1 MVESKFN
8 KIRKRDGRVVDWDQ
22 SKIASAISKALIAT
36 GKSEELAEGLAD
48 KVISLLNEKLEG
60 KIPEVE
66 QIQDIVEEVFK
77 KEGLTDTAE
86 AYHNYRRKRTEI
98 REAKWWLLN
107 HQVRTKLTPNALR
120 ILESRYLKK
129 NEAGKIIETPQQLF
143 RRVAQNIASAEKIYN
158 PDLTEEELFKVEE
171 KFYRVM
177 ASLDFLP
184 NSPTLMNAG
193 NVLQQ
198 LAACFVLPVKDDL
211 ESIFNAVK
219 DSALIHQS
227 GGGTGFSFTRLR
239 PRGDLVKSTKG
250 VASGPISFMTV
261 FDAATN
267 TIKQGGKRRGAN
279 MGILRVD
286 HPDIMEFITAKH
298 EEGILSNFNI
308 SVAVTDEFMERAR
321 KDQDYDLIN
330 PRTGQVWGSLKAKS
344 VFDLITHYAWETGDP
359 GVIFIDRINEK
370 NPTPKIGEIE
380 STNPCVSR
388 DSWVMTSKGPRQVK
402 DLVGRKTE
410 VIVDGEKWSN
420 RGKGFFETGNK
431 QLFSLE
437 TEEGFELSLTGNH
450 PVLAVKKITRDIVNS
465 SWKRA
470 QDLFPGEK
478 IILNSHKKLEWDGLL
493 GEGEGYLMG
502 ALIGDGT
509 VKKDKIVLSSWG
521 RDKGSETVRRAI
533 ESYASLLP
541 HRSDFKG
548 WHFIKERNEYRL
560 SLAGFKGIVGKLG
573 ISKGKEITPELEK
586 SSSNFYKGFIRG
598 LFDADGSIQGS
609 QKKGVSLRLAQSNI
623 RTLKAV
629 QRMLHR
635 LGVVSKI
642 YQNRRTA
649 GKSYLPDGKGGQ
661 KFYPTKPQHEL
672 IISGENMLTFKER
685 IGFENSN
692 KRNLLESLVKKYK
705 RSLNRE
711 RFVAT
716 VKSLTPLGL
725 EKVYDIQIPA
735 VNAFD
740 ANGLYVHNCGE
751 QPLLPYESCNL
762 GSINLQ
768 RMLKPKG
775 DGKWEI
781 DWEKMKH
788 TVHTAVRFLD
798 NVIEV
803 NRYPLKEIEEMSRAN
818 RKIGLGVMGF
828 ADMLIRL
835 EMVYNSKEALQ
846 TAEKVMKFIQDES
859 KIASRELA
867 KERGPF
873 PNFKGSIYDKE
884 GAEPLRNAT
893 TTTIAPTG
901 TIGIIAG
908 CSSGIEPL
916 FAVSFTRK
924 HVLGGEEMTEINP
937 LFEEMLEKKGLKSQ
951 GLLDKVAGEATIQ
964 EIEEIPKEIRKVF
977 VTAFDITP
985 EDHIR
990 IQAAFQK
997 HVDNS
1002 VSKTVNFPYEASE
1015 EDIKQAYFMA
1025 YDTKCKGIT
1034 VFRTGSRQQQ
1044 VLK

>member
-8 KIRKRDGRVVDWDQ
+8 KIKKRDGRVVDWDQ
-22 SKIASAISKALIAT
+22 DKIISAISKALIAT
-36 GKSEELAEGLAD
+36 GKSEEMAEGLAD
-48 KVISLLNEKLEG
+48 KVVSLLNEKLEG

-66 QIQDIVEEVFK
+66 QIQDVVEEVFK
-77 KEGLTDTAE
+77 KENLADTAE

-158 PDLTEEELFKVEE
+158 PDLTEEELFGVEE
-171 KFYRVM
+171 KFYRTM

-321 KDQDYDLIN
+321 KDEEYDLIN

-359 GVIFIDRINEK
+359 GVIFIDRINEE

-380 STNPCVSR
+380 STNP
-388 DSWVMTSKGPRQVK
+388 
-402 DLVGRKTE
+402 
-410 VIVDGEKWSN
+410 
-420 RGKGFFETGNK
+420 
-431 QLFSLE
+431 
-437 TEEGFELSLTGNH
+437 
-450 PVLAVKKITRDIVNS
+450 
-465 SWKRA
+465 
-470 QDLFPGEK
+470 
-478 IILNSHKKLEWDGLL
+478 
-493 GEGEGYLMG
+493 
-502 ALIGDGT
+502 
-509 VKKDKIVLSSWG
+509 
-521 RDKGSETVRRAI
+521 
-533 ESYASLLP
+533 
-541 HRSDFKG
+541 
-548 WHFIKERNEYRL
+548 
-560 SLAGFKGIVGKLG
+560 
-573 ISKGKEITPELEK
+573 
-586 SSSNFYKGFIRG
+586 
-598 LFDADGSIQGS
+598 
-609 QKKGVSLRLAQSNI
+609 
-623 RTLKAV
+623 
-629 QRMLHR
+629 
-635 LGVVSKI
+635 
-642 YQNRRTA
+642 
-649 GKSYLPDGKGGQ
+649 
-661 KFYPTKPQHEL
+661 
-672 IISGENMLTFKER
+672 
-685 IGFENSN
+685 
-692 KRNLLESLVKKYK
+692 
-705 RSLNRE
+705 
-711 RFVAT
+711 
-716 VKSLTPLGL
+716 
-725 EKVYDIQIPA
+725 
-735 VNAFD
+735 
-740 ANGLYVHNCGE
+740 CGE

-768 RMLKPKG
+768 RMLKSKG

-835 EMVYNSKEALQ
+835 EMVYNSKEAIQ

-859 KIASRELA
+859 KVASRELA

-951 GLLDKVAGEATIQ
+951 ELLDKVAGEATIQ
-964 EIEEIPKEIRKVF
+964 EIEEVPKEIRRVF
-977 VTAFDITP
+977 VTAFDIEP

-1044 VLK
+1044 VLNIKTKEQKQVPIGEIVPEKELSPELKDPSPDIPDLPPGSCPTCNI

>member
-8 KIRKRDGRVVDWDQ
+8 KIKKRDGRVVDWDQ
-22 SKIASAISKALIAT
+22 DKIISAISKALIAT
-36 GKSEELAEGLAD
+36 GKSEEMAEGLAD
-48 KVISLLNEKLEG
+48 KVVSLLNEKLEG

-66 QIQDIVEEVFK
+66 QIQDVVEEVFK
-77 KEGLTDTAE
+77 KENLADTAE

-158 PDLTEEELFKVEE
+158 PDLTEEELFGVEE
-171 KFYRVM
+171 KFYRTM

-308 SVAVTDEFMERAR
+308 SVAVTDEFMERAK
-321 KDQDYDLIN
+321 KDEEYDLIN

-359 GVIFIDRINEK
+359 GVIFIDRINEE

-380 STNPCVSR
+380 STNP
-388 DSWVMTSKGPRQVK
+388 
-402 DLVGRKTE
+402 
-410 VIVDGEKWSN
+410 
-420 RGKGFFETGNK
+420 
-431 QLFSLE
+431 
-437 TEEGFELSLTGNH
+437 
-450 PVLAVKKITRDIVNS
+450 
-465 SWKRA
+465 
-470 QDLFPGEK
+470 
-478 IILNSHKKLEWDGLL
+478 
-493 GEGEGYLMG
+493 
-502 ALIGDGT
+502 
-509 VKKDKIVLSSWG
+509 
-521 RDKGSETVRRAI
+521 
-533 ESYASLLP
+533 
-541 HRSDFKG
+541 
-548 WHFIKERNEYRL
+548 
-560 SLAGFKGIVGKLG
+560 
-573 ISKGKEITPELEK
+573 
-586 SSSNFYKGFIRG
+586 
-598 LFDADGSIQGS
+598 
-609 QKKGVSLRLAQSNI
+609 
-623 RTLKAV
+623 
-629 QRMLHR
+629 
-635 LGVVSKI
+635 
-642 YQNRRTA
+642 
-649 GKSYLPDGKGGQ
+649 
-661 KFYPTKPQHEL
+661 
-672 IISGENMLTFKER
+672 
-685 IGFENSN
+685 
-692 KRNLLESLVKKYK
+692 
-705 RSLNRE
+705 
-711 RFVAT
+711 
-716 VKSLTPLGL
+716 
-725 EKVYDIQIPA
+725 
-735 VNAFD
+735 
-740 ANGLYVHNCGE
+740 CGE

-768 RMLKPKG
+768 RMLKSKG

-835 EMVYNSKEALQ
+835 EMVYNSKEAIQ

-859 KIASRELA
+859 KVASRELA

-937 LFEEMLEKKGLKSQ
+937 LFE
-951 GLLDKVAGEATIQ
+951 
-964 EIEEIPKEIRKVF
+964 
-977 VTAFDITP
+977 
-985 EDHIR
+985 
-990 IQAAFQK
+990 
-997 HVDNS
+997 
-1002 VSKTVNFPYEASE
+1002 
-1015 EDIKQAYFMA
+1015 
-1025 YDTKCKGIT
+1025 
-1034 VFRTGSRQQQ
+1034 
-1044 VLK
+1044 

>member
-22 SKIASAISKALIAT
+22 DKIVSAISKALIAT
-36 GKSEELAEGLAD
+36 GKSEELADNLAD
-48 KVISLLNEKLEG
+48 KVVSLLNKKLEG

-77 KEGLTDTAE
+77 KEGIADTAE

-286 HPDIMEFITAKH
+286 HPDIMEFIIAKH

-359 GVIFIDRINEK
+359 GVIFIDRINEE

-380 STNPCVSR
+380 STNP
-388 DSWVMTSKGPRQVK
+388 
-402 DLVGRKTE
+402 
-410 VIVDGEKWSN
+410 
-420 RGKGFFETGNK
+420 
-431 QLFSLE
+431 
-437 TEEGFELSLTGNH
+437 
-450 PVLAVKKITRDIVNS
+450 
-465 SWKRA
+465 
-470 QDLFPGEK
+470 
-478 IILNSHKKLEWDGLL
+478 
-493 GEGEGYLMG
+493 
-502 ALIGDGT
+502 
-509 VKKDKIVLSSWG
+509 
-521 RDKGSETVRRAI
+521 
-533 ESYASLLP
+533 
-541 HRSDFKG
+541 
-548 WHFIKERNEYRL
+548 
-560 SLAGFKGIVGKLG
+560 
-573 ISKGKEITPELEK
+573 
-586 SSSNFYKGFIRG
+586 
-598 LFDADGSIQGS
+598 
-609 QKKGVSLRLAQSNI
+609 
-623 RTLKAV
+623 
-629 QRMLHR
+629 
-635 LGVVSKI
+635 
-642 YQNRRTA
+642 
-649 GKSYLPDGKGGQ
+649 
-661 KFYPTKPQHEL
+661 
-672 IISGENMLTFKER
+672 
-685 IGFENSN
+685 
-692 KRNLLESLVKKYK
+692 
-705 RSLNRE
+705 
-711 RFVAT
+711 
-716 VKSLTPLGL
+716 
-725 EKVYDIQIPA
+725 
-735 VNAFD
+735 
-740 ANGLYVHNCGE
+740 CGE

-775 DGKWEI
+775 EGKWEI

-788 TVHTAVRFLD
+788 TVRTAVRFLD

-859 KIASRELA
+859 KVVSRELA

-924 HVLGGEEMTEINP
+924 YVLGGEEMTEINP

-951 GLLDKVAGEATIQ
+951 ELLDKVAGEATIQ
-964 EIEEIPKEIRKVF
+964 EIEEVPKEIRRVF

-1002 VSKTVNFPYEASE
+1002 VSKTVNFPYEALE

-1044 VLK
+1044 VLNIKTKEQKQAPIGETVPEKDLSPELKDPSPDIPDLPPGSCPTCNI

>member
-1 MVESKFN
+1 
-8 KIRKRDGRVVDWDQ
+8 
-22 SKIASAISKALIAT
+22 
-36 GKSEELAEGLAD
+36 
-48 KVISLLNEKLEG
+48 
-60 KIPEVE
+60 
-66 QIQDIVEEVFK
+66 
-77 KEGLTDTAE
+77 
-86 AYHNYRRKRTEI
+86 
-98 REAKWWLLN
+98 
-107 HQVRTKLTPNALR
+107 
-120 ILESRYLKK
+120 
-129 NEAGKIIETPQQLF
+129 
-143 RRVAQNIASAEKIYN
+143 
-158 PDLTEEELFKVEE
+158 
-171 KFYRVM
+171 
-177 ASLDFLP
+177 
-184 NSPTLMNAG
+184 
-193 NVLQQ
+193 
-198 LAACFVLPVKDDL
+198 
-211 ESIFNAVK
+211 
-219 DSALIHQS
+219 
-227 GGGTGFSFTRLR
+227 
-239 PRGDLVKSTKG
+239 
-250 VASGPISFMTV
+250 
-261 FDAATN
+261 
-267 TIKQGGKRRGAN
+267 

-321 KDQDYDLIN
+321 KDEEYDLIN

-359 GVIFIDRINEK
+359 GVIFIDRINEE

-380 STNPCVSR
+380 STNP
-388 DSWVMTSKGPRQVK
+388 
-402 DLVGRKTE
+402 
-410 VIVDGEKWSN
+410 
-420 RGKGFFETGNK
+420 
-431 QLFSLE
+431 
-437 TEEGFELSLTGNH
+437 
-450 PVLAVKKITRDIVNS
+450 
-465 SWKRA
+465 
-470 QDLFPGEK
+470 
-478 IILNSHKKLEWDGLL
+478 
-493 GEGEGYLMG
+493 
-502 ALIGDGT
+502 
-509 VKKDKIVLSSWG
+509 
-521 RDKGSETVRRAI
+521 
-533 ESYASLLP
+533 
-541 HRSDFKG
+541 
-548 WHFIKERNEYRL
+548 
-560 SLAGFKGIVGKLG
+560 
-573 ISKGKEITPELEK
+573 
-586 SSSNFYKGFIRG
+586 
-598 LFDADGSIQGS
+598 
-609 QKKGVSLRLAQSNI
+609 
-623 RTLKAV
+623 
-629 QRMLHR
+629 
-635 LGVVSKI
+635 
-642 YQNRRTA
+642 
-649 GKSYLPDGKGGQ
+649 
-661 KFYPTKPQHEL
+661 
-672 IISGENMLTFKER
+672 
-685 IGFENSN
+685 
-692 KRNLLESLVKKYK
+692 
-705 RSLNRE
+705 
-711 RFVAT
+711 
-716 VKSLTPLGL
+716 
-725 EKVYDIQIPA
+725 
-735 VNAFD
+735 
-740 ANGLYVHNCGE
+740 CGE

-768 RMLKPKG
+768 RMLKSKG

-835 EMVYNSKEALQ
+835 EMVYNSKEAIQ

-859 KIASRELA
+859 KVASRELA

-951 GLLDKVAGEATIQ
+951 ELLDKVAGEATIQ
-964 EIEEIPKEIRKVF
+964 EIEEVPKEIRRVF
-977 VTAFDITP
+977 VTAFDIEP

-1044 VLK
+1044 VLNIKTKEQKQVPIGEIVPEKELSPELKDPSPDIPDLPPGSCPTCNI